1 MAAGGVSQ
9 LRRNNSVG
17 ATVHLPKQSD
27 DRSEE
32 LIQ

>member
-1 MAAGGVSQ
+1 VSQ
-9 LRRNNSVG
+9 LRRNNSIG
-17 ATVHLPKQSD
+17 AIGPLQKQRD